1 MGSIRLQNLTEG
13 EIKGRLLRLALP
25 IIGTSFVQMAYS
37 FTDMA
42 WLGRLGSKSVA
53 AIGIVAVLTWLS
65 SSISSINKTG
75 SEVTIGHSLGKG
87 AIEEARRY
95 ASHNVSMSL
104 LISSVIALLFF
115 LFPHLFLSIY
125 HLEDD
130 VHALALTYL
139 RIVACGLPFTF
150 AATAFSGIYNGAG
163 LSSIPFKVSSTG
175 LVLNMILDPLL
186 IFGLGWGT
194 IGAAIATLIAQ
205 VFVFVLFIYRLRRQD
220 KLLDCFPFFVRP
232 DNIHSGRILR
242 IGLPVAALNS
252 LFAII
257 NMMLGRLASQQG
269 GHIGV
274 ATLTTGGQLEA
285 ITWNTSQGFS
295 TALATFVAHNYAARQ
310 GKRIFSAY
318 RYTLLYCSIFGIL
331 GTVLFVFF
339 GNEVFRL
346 VVPEKEAYLSG
357 GIYLRISGY
366 SQLLMMLEIATQG
379 LFYGTAR
386 TVFPAVIS
394 IGGNLLRIP
403 LALLLIGMGFGPES
417 VWWAISLSSML
428 KGLAIVCGLPY
439 LNRRI
444 KLHSQLLP
452 SSQ

>member
-1 MGSIRLQNLTEG
+1 MGKVRLKNLSEG
-13 EIKGRLLRLALP
+13 DIKKSLLRLALP
-25 IIGTSFVQMAYS
+25 IMGTSFVQMAYN

-53 AIGIVAVLTWLS
+53 AVGVVAILIWLS
-65 SSISSINKTG
+65 SSIATINKTG
-75 SEVTIGHSLGKG
+75 SEVSIGHSIGKG
-87 AIEEARRY
+87 SKEEARLY

-104 LISSVIALLFF
+104 LISSALAILFLFF
-115 LFPHLFLSIY
+115 PYFFLDIY
-125 HLEDD
+125 ELDSD
-130 VHALALTYL
+130 VRSLALVYL

-150 AATAFSGIYNGAG
+150 ASMAFSGIYNGAG
-163 LSSIPFKVSSTG
+163 LSTIPFKVSGIG

-194 IGAAIATLIAQ
+194 VGAAIATLFAQ
-205 VFVFVLFIYRLRRQD
+205 LFVFFYFVFRLKIQD
-220 KLLDCFPFFVRP
+220 KLLDKFSFFIRP
-232 DNIHSGRILR
+232 DKLHSGRILR

-257 NMMLGRLASQQG
+257 NMMMGRMASEQG

-295 TALATFVAHNYAARQ
+295 TALATFVAHNYASHH

-318 RYTLLYCSIFGIL
+318 CYTLLYCSVFGLL
-331 GTVLFVFF
+331 GTILFVFF

-346 VVPEKEAYLSG
+346 IVPEKEAYLSG
-357 GIYLRISGY
+357 GLYLRIGGY

-394 IGGNLLRIP
+394 ITGNLLRIP
-403 LALLLIGMGFGPES
+403 LAMLLISMGLGIEA
-417 VWWAISLSSML
+417 VWWAISISSML
-428 KGLAIVCGLPY
+428 KGIAIVFGLPG
-439 LNRRI
+439 LSKRI
-444 KLHSQLLP
+444 KRNSQLTTSP
-452 SSQ
+452 S

>member
-1 MGSIRLQNLTEG
+1 MSSIRLQSLTQG
-13 EIKGRLLRLALP
+13 DIRKQILRLALP
-25 IIGTSFVQMAYS
+25 IMGTSFVQMAYN

-53 AIGIVAVLTWLS
+53 AVGVVAVLMWLS
-65 SSISSINKTG
+65 SSISTINKTG
-75 SEVTIGHSLGKG
+75 SEVTIGHSLGRG
-87 AIEEARRY
+87 STDEARRY

-104 LISSVIALLFF
+104 LISSVLAI
-115 LFPHLFLSIY
+115 LFLLLPSLFLGIY
-125 HLEDD
+125 ELESD
-130 VHALALTYL
+130 VSAQALAYL

-163 LSSIPFKVSSTG
+163 LSSIPFRVNALG
-175 LVLNMILDPLL
+175 LALNMILDPLL

-194 IGAAIATLIAQ
+194 AGAGIATLTAQ
-205 VFVFVLFIYRLRRQD
+205 SFVFGLFVYRLKKQD
-220 KLLDCFPFFVRP
+220 KLLDCFAFFVRP
-232 DNIHSGRILR
+232 DRIHSGRIIR

-252 LFAII
+252 LFAVI
-257 NMMLGRLASQQG
+257 NMTLGRLVSEQG

-295 TALATFVAHNYAARQ
+295 TALATFVAHNYAAHQ

-339 GNEVFRL
+339 GNEIFRL

-357 GIYLRISGY
+357 GIYLRIGGY

-386 TVFPAVIS
+386 TVFPAAIS

-403 LALLLIGMGFGPES
+403 LALILIGMGFGLES
-417 VWWAISLSSML
+417 VWWAISISSML
-428 KGLAIVCGLPY
+428 KGIAIVCGLPY
-439 LNRRI
+439 LNKRI
-444 KLHSQLLP
+444 KRNSQIQLTT
-452 SSQ
+452 Q

>member
-1 MGSIRLQNLTEG
+1 M
-13 EIKGRLLRLALP
+13 
-25 IIGTSFVQMAYS
+25 
-37 FTDMA
+37 
-42 WLGRLGSKSVA
+42 
-53 AIGIVAVLTWLS
+53 
-65 SSISSINKTG
+65 
-75 SEVTIGHSLGKG
+75 
-87 AIEEARRY
+87 
-95 ASHNVSMSL
+95 
-104 LISSVIALLFF
+104 
-115 LFPHLFLSIY
+115 
-125 HLEDD
+125 
-130 VHALALTYL
+130 
-139 RIVACGLPFTF
+139 
-150 AATAFSGIYNGAG
+150 
-163 LSSIPFKVSSTG
+163 
-175 LVLNMILDPLL
+175 L

-194 IGAAIATLIAQ
+194 IGAAIATLTAQ
-205 VFVFVLFIYRLRRQD
+205 VFVFVLFVYRLRRQD

-257 NMMLGRLASQQG
+257 NMMLGRLTSQQG